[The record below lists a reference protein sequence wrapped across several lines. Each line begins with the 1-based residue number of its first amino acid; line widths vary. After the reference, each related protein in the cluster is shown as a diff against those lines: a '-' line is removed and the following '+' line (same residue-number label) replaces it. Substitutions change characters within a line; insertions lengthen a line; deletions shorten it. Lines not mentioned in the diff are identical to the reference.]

1 MMHDIMDEQVVEL
14 ISAHENCVKLWSD
27 YNAEERAMME
37 NGTWYL
43 LADCEAAEVLC
54 VVM

>member
-1 MMHDIMDEQVVEL
+1 MMQDMRDEQVVEL
-14 ISAHENCVKLWSD
+14 MSEGYNCVKQWRD

-43 LADCEAAEVLC
+43 LSNVEQAEVLC

>member
-1 MMHDIMDEQVVEL
+1 MMQDMRDEQVVEL
-14 ISAHENCVKLWSD
+14 ISSSENCVKQWRD

-43 LADCEAAEVLC
+43 LSNVEAAEVLC